1 MKQVKPKLIDTHA
14 HLDMGHYDDDREEV
28 IERARK
34 KSTGFINMGLDLSSS
49 KKSIE
54 LAKSYDNVYAGIGFH
69 PHEASKF
76 NSSTLDKFRELSK
89 HKVVKAIGEIGLDYY
104 RDNSP
109 RRKQREAF
117 VAQLELAC
125 ELELPVSVHNRDS
138 TEDLLRIL
146 KSQTEVPAGVVHSF
160 FGDYDLGE
168 EFIDLG
174 LYLGLSGPVTFDGNK
189 RLGETVKELPLERL
203 VLETDS
209 PFLTPAPNR
218 GKRNEPGYVEFV
230 AKELAYLKDIS
241 FEVVSET
248 TTRNARRLFDL
259 NEC

>member
-1 MKQVKPKLIDTHA
+1 MGTVKPKLIDTHA
-14 HLDMGHYDDDREEV
+14 HLDMSHYDDDREKV

-34 KSTGFINMGLDLSSS
+34 KSTGFINMGLDLPSS
-49 KKSIE
+49 KKSVE
-54 LAKSYDNVYAGIGFH
+54 LAKNYDNVYAGVGFH

-76 NSSTLDKFRELSK
+76 TSSTLDELRELSE
-89 HKVVKAIGEIGLDYY
+89 HKGVKAIGEIGLDYY

-109 RRKQREAF
+109 RRKQRKAF

-146 KSQTEVPAGVVHSF
+146 KNQAEVPAGVVHSF

-168 EFIDLG
+168 KFIDLG
-174 LYLGLSGPVTFDGNK
+174 LHLGLSGPVTFDSND
-189 RLGETVKELPLERL
+189 RLGETVKKLPLERL

-230 AKELAYLKDIS
+230 AEKLAQLKDIPLE
-241 FEVVSET
+241 EVLER
-248 TTRNARRLFDL
+248 TTRNAGRLFDL
-259 NEC
+259 NEH